1 MNLVRNFIEFGF
13 VWMGFVMLMS
23 CALHWFYDHRN
34 IKGHMEITGFFN
46 VTRIFLGLLT
56 QEIFGGNLFEDVAR
70 AQEIF

>member
-1 MNLVRNFIEFGF
+1 
-13 VWMGFVMLMS
+13 
-23 CALHWFYDHRN
+23 
-34 IKGHMEITGFFN
+34 MEITGFFN